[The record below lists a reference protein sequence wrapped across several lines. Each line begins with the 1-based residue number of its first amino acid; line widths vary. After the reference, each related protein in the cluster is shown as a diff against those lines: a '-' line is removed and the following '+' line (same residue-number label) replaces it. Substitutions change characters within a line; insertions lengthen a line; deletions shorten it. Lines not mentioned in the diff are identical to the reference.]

1 MNPPLPDGDTS
12 PKMVPSLTL
21 RSTPE
26 GRANGLLPG
35 VQGPGQHWRPKGP
48 LLAQPGAQLP
58 TPQPSPSPAAPLI
71 FLRVRLPPLPGSSS
85 PEPVLGPGTGLPLP
99 LASETTSGA
108 SG

>member
-48 LLAQPGAQLP
+48 LQVPSGPAWGTAAY
-58 TPQPSPSPAAPLI
+58 TPALTQPSCTSD
-71 FLRVRLPPLPGSSS
+71 LP
-85 PEPVLGPGTGLPLP
+85 
-99 LASETTSGA
+99 
-108 SG
+108 